1 MLDSFVQGQII
12 GMHMAGVK
20 SRRIATEL
28 QVNDR
33 TVRSIIKRYQERGT
47 IAPKPIP
54 GRPRKHE
61 RLNGAI
67 AVPAVVSGEGG
78 AEVGEEDGGSM
89 DMDVDTSKV
98 LATPTPVPAPAPAQ
112 TTVTTKTTTE
122 TVEWVI
128 SKKTGKL
135 IKKRGKRG
143 PYKKREKSSVAS
155 PSVPVTIAPHPHI
168 HGHTSGGE
176 GGSVVATATGTAGA
190 QDKYVFSAQGSA
202 LVGQERQDE
211 EEDEGAES
219 EDYYSA

>member
-1 MLDSFVQGQII
+1 
-12 GMHMAGVK
+12 MAGVK

-54 GRPRKHE
+54 GRPRKYE

-67 AVPAVVSGEGG
+67 AVPAVAGGEGG
-78 AEVGEEDGGSM
+78 ADVGGEDGRSM
-89 DMDVDTSKV
+89 DMEVDTSNV
-98 LATPTPVPAPAPAQ
+98 LPTSTPAPVPAPTQ
-112 TTVTTKTTTE
+112 TTATATTTE

-143 PYKKREKSSVAS
+143 PYKKREKVSVAA
-155 PSVPVTIAPHPHI
+155 PSVPVTIAPHPHAN
-168 HGHTSGGE
+168 GHTSAGGE
-176 GGSVVATATGTAGA
+176 GSSVVATATGTAGA

-202 LVGQERQDE
+202 LIKHDRQD